1 MNFKYDSIELVNDN
15 NKKVLIEKESRKII
29 SRIKNISFKVEA
41 RLHKKVKLKATES
54 GIGIKEYVISLLKA
68 DLKK

>member
-29 SRIKNISFKVEA
+29 SRIKNIFK
-41 RLHKKVKLKATES
+41 KKK
-54 GIGIKEYVISLLKA
+54 
-68 DLKK
+68 

>member
-29 SRIKNISFKVEA
+29 SRIKNIFK
-41 RLHKKVKLKATES
+41 
-54 GIGIKEYVISLLKA
+54 KEK
-68 DLKK
+68 